1 MDQVSIVCRRRHLSR
16 RTEEAYRFWI
26 RRYVH
31 FHKPHHPR
39 TVGPEGIVGFV
50 NHLATAKHVAAST
63 QSQALNALLFLY
75 RDVFEVEIGHFSG
88 LKRIQRRDRLPIVL
102 TAHEVSAILRRMDG
116 VTALM
121 AHILYGSGLRVTEC
135 MTLRIKDVDMKAG
148 MIHVRA
154 GKGGKD
160 RTTILPTRLQRP
172 LQRHLLRVASRHR
185 QDVAR
190 GAGFAPLPNALERKY
205 PSASRSLAWQFVFPS
220 RVLRRCPST
229 ERWLRWH
236 ASESGVQMAFK
247 TSPSGCAGHQAGVSP
262 HTSPFVR
269 DSPPSWRDRY
279 PNDSAVAG
287 SPQPQND
294 DDLHTCRA
302 GCAQDHQSLGLSGLR
317 LKPPKRTSNGCPL
330 RVASTRREPAN
341 NRHCQCAY
349 TA

>member
-26 RRYVH
+26 RRFVH

-75 RDVFEVEIGHFSG
+75 RDVFEIEIGHLSG

-102 TAHEVSAILRRMDG
+102 TAHEVSAILRRMNG

-121 AHILYGSGLRVTEC
+121 AHMLYGSGLRVTEC
-135 MTLRIKDVDMKAG
+135 MTLRIKDVDIKAG
-148 MIHVRA
+148 LIHVRA

-160 RTTILPTRLQRP
+160 RTTILPTRLHRP
-172 LQRHLLRVASRHR
+172 LQSHLLRVASRHR

-190 GAGFAPLPNALERKY
+190 GAGFAPLPNALELKY

-247 TSPSGCAGHQAGVSP
+247 TALQDARVIKQASVHTLRHSFATHLLAGGTDIRTIQLLLGHRNLKTTMIYTHVEQAARKT
-262 HTSPFVR
+262 TSPLDYLDF
-269 DSPPSWRDRY
+269 D
-279 PNDSAVAG
+279 
-287 SPQPQND
+287 
-294 DDLHTCRA
+294 
-302 GCAQDHQSLGLSGLR
+302 
-317 LKPPKRTSNGCPL
+317 
-330 RVASTRREPAN
+330 
-341 NRHCQCAY
+341 
-349 TA
+349 